1 MESRDNWSRR
11 IRTATTTAAVLE
23 ILGGFLG
30 SIAPNDMERLP
41 REVRVELRRIH
52 YDVHAVA
59 LEVLREDLRHA
70 SDEAGVETL
79 HRLALT
85 FADASERLA
94 QIEREDA

>member
-1 MESRDNWSRR
+1 MESRENWSRR

-30 SIAPNDMERLP
+30 SIAPPEMERLP
-41 REVRVELRRIH
+41 REVRVELQRVH
-52 YDVHAVA
+52 YDVHAIA
-59 LEVLREDLRHA
+59 FEVVREDLRHP

-79 HRLALT
+79 HQLART
-85 FADASERLA
+85 FAEASGRLA

>member
-41 REVRVELRRIH
+41 REVRTELGRGQL
-52 YDVHAVA
+52 DVHAMA
-59 LEVLREDLRHA
+59 LEVLREDLRHPT
-70 SDEAGVETL
+70 DEAGVETL
-79 HRLALT
+79 HRLART

-94 QIEREDA
+94 QIQREGV